1 MHPIIIDSVHND
13 EESANL
19 THANKESTFSERG
32 NDNASDYANEKS
44 SSVQHV
50 ETSDN
55 TKGLV
60 TRNVHAIKGDDSD
73 GKVPMTPKRYIAMLI
88 LFMSY
93 ISMGSSYPVTFLGL
107 IFSDS

>member
-1 MHPIIIDSVHND
+1 MDSVHND
-13 EESANL
+13 EESANP
-19 THANKESTFSERG
+19 TPANKESTISERG
-32 NDNASDYANEKS
+32 NDGAFKDANEKS

-60 TRNVHAIKGDDSD
+60 AKNVHAIKGDDSD

-93 ISMGSSYPVTFLGL
+93 VGMNSSYPIIFLGL
-107 IFSDS
+107 ISSNS

>member
-1 MHPIIIDSVHND
+1 MDLVHND
-13 EESANL
+13 EESANP
-19 THANKESTFSERG
+19 TPANKESTISERG
-32 NDNASDYANEKS
+32 NDDTSEYANEKS
-44 SSVQHV
+44 PSVQHV

-60 TRNVHAIKGDDSD
+60 TKNVHAIKGDDSD

-93 ISMGSSYPVTFLGL
+93 VGMVSHQLLIHPDAIFLTQR
-107 IFSDS
+107 F